1 MVLSMSPT
9 ILKFFRMSPHHSS
22 EATSSRLKKTTH
34 RGILPYRFIGAV
46 MIAVLLLGVFSK
58 SHPAR
63 AQEKPVKPPSVKEE
77 NVQIKRGRDIVQIP
91 SVWYQ
96 EGTDEPDSLGVLRVP
111 RKSGEPELITYP
123 DKQYRFPVNLQV
135 AVLLRDGQVAELPIS
150 QQVINGVVPGRI
162 IIRPPADDFYDI
174 AEPFGVDPIKQ
185 VPGDET
191 IIDAREW
198 YEAALYNP
206 VTNERAPETVYHN
219 TRELRGRLRS
229 TAQGGE
235 TIHFF
240 IPASKRP
247 QPQVLPPAPIPPVS
261 ERIVI
266 PEVRSSF
273 TFRQVRVPNLD
284 WITTTAVLGG
294 PNRADLPGR
303 PNYSANRV
311 KGDVASTLR
320 FHVDE
325 NELYEVTFFGSTNAT
340 FGSSGSGSHNDV
352 PYGLSV
358 AARFGERQALELRAE
373 AGYEDDP
380 FQAQTFGTGD
390 ERLRVLFG
398 YDRTTPATQVGVSVG
413 PTYFRDRPSSWE
425 GARDDARELGF
436 TLRAGAEKRF
446 KPKSDHPILLTG
458 SANWDQSWGYIRDG
472 GNSNMA
478 IEGRVAVKPSFFIKT
493 TQIAVGPVAYLQY
506 TESWYDVIDGFS
518 EFNAQ
523 FGVEMTTR
531 VRF

>member
-1 MVLSMSPT
+1 MWKGFVG
-9 ILKFFRMSPHHSS
+9 
-22 EATSSRLKKTTH
+22 
-34 RGILPYRFIGAV
+34 RGALA
-46 MIAVLLLGVFSK
+46 AVLVLFLLGGGT
-58 SHPAR
+58 AL

-96 EGTDEPDSLGVLRVP
+96 EGTGEPDSLGVLRVP
-111 RKSGEPELITYP
+111 RDLGDPEVITYP
-123 DKQYRFPVNLQV
+123 DVQYRFPVNLQV
-135 AVLLRDGQVAELPIS
+135 AMLVRDGQIAELPIS
-150 QQVINGVVPGRI
+150 QQVVNGTVSGRI

-174 AEPFGVDPIKQ
+174 AEPFGVEPIKQ

-191 IIDAREW
+191 IIDAKEW

-206 VTNERAPETVYHN
+206 VTNERAPSTAYHN
-219 TRELRGRLRS
+219 TRELRGRLQS
-229 TAQGGE
+229 TARGGE
-235 TIHFF
+235 TIHFVL
-240 IPASKRP
+240 PASQRP
-247 QPQVLPPAPIPPVS
+247 EPRVLPPAPIPPVS

-266 PEVRSSF
+266 PEVRSEF

-284 WITTTAVLGG
+284 WITTAAVLGG

-303 PNYSANRV
+303 PNYEANRV

-340 FGSSGSGSHNDV
+340 FGSSGNGSHNDV

-358 AARFGERQALELRAE
+358 AARFGQQQAFELRAE
-373 AGYEDDP
+373 AAYEDDP

-398 YDRTTPATQVGVSVG
+398 YDRMTKGTQVGVSVG

-446 KPKSDHPILLTG
+446 RPASDHPILLSA
-458 SANWDQSWGYIRDG
+458 SANLDQSWGYIRDG
-472 GNSNMA
+472 GNSNTA
-478 IEGRVAVKPSFFIKT
+478 VEGRVALKPSFFVRT

-506 TESWYDVIDGFS
+506 SESYYDVIEGFS

-523 FGVEMTTR
+523 IGVEMTTR
-531 VRF
+531 VQF